1 MFQDDDVMGAGSG
14 ASVATYPAASSPAFG
29 VSGLDEGVG
38 QLAGSAAIADEH
50 VGAGRVV
57 LFSFDPNFRAWTQGT
72 ERILWNA
79 IVGPDPEPANGLAI
93 ASAARIAAVREARTA
108 AAALPELG
116 SAIRVAV
123 ARADARATED
133 ALRAYG
139 AHFVRHRYNGGVLFL
154 VANRRDLSAEEH
166 PFFAPLLQRLQE
178 EGVRLRFASIP

>member
-1 MFQDDDVMGAGSG
+1 M
-14 ASVATYPAASSPAFG
+14 
-29 VSGLDEGVG
+29 SGLNEGVG
-38 QLAGSAAIADEH
+38 QLAGRAAIADEP

-79 IVGPDPEPANGLAI
+79 LVGPDPAPANGLAI

-108 AAALPELG
+108 AAGLPELG

-123 ARADARATED
+123 ARADARATAD

-139 AHFVRHRYNGGVLFL
+139 ALR
-154 VANRRDLSAEEH
+154 
-166 PFFAPLLQRLQE
+166 PPPLQRRSAVPGRE
-178 EGVRLRFASIP
+178 PS